1 MHNALKQ
8 TNGVNMIEAKIVLPT
23 NKNNGETLLKEHQ
36 ELKKLLCTNYGGY
49 TQISH
54 AVGCWYDEKS
64 NKMFEEAVI
73 NYVVAIPDTI
83 IEKEQIK
90 KFAIEYGKKAEQL
103 AVYFVIGG
111 KVSII
116 ELD

>member
-1 MHNALKQ
+1 
-8 TNGVNMIEAKIVLPT
+8 MIEAKIVLPT
-23 NKNNGETLLKEHQ
+23 NKNNGDTLINEHQ

-54 AVGCWYDEKS
+54 AVGCWFDEKS
-64 NKMFEEAVI
+64 QKVFEEAVI
-73 NYVVAIPDTI
+73 NYVVAIPNNVI
-83 IEKEQIK
+83 SKEQFK
-90 KFAIEYGKKAEQL
+90 KFAIQYGKKADQL

-111 KVSII
+111 KVNII